1 MFKQLIA
8 SFVILSLAKLALADC
23 QDVTLDRC
31 SGNAEIPP
39 FETLTLPSAE
49 DCQEYC
55 RDVFTDM
62 CTFFIYDRQQVF
74 CQLFDYDPDVYASS
88 CALIG
93 GTPNPSLTECQESND
108 ECLVRTILEFS
119 VL

>member
-1 MFKQLIA
+1 MYKQLLS
-8 SFVILSLAKLALADC
+8 SFVIFCLATNALADC

-31 SGNAEIPP
+31 SGNEETPP

-55 RDVFTDM
+55 RDVFTDV

-74 CQLFDYDPDVYASS
+74 CQLFDNVPDIYASS